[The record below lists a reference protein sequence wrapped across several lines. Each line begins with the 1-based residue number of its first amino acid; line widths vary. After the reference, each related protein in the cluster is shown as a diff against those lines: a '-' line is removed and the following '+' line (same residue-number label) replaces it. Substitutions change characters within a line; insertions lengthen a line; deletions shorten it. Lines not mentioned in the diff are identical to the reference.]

1 MPELKKEFLDTGIAK
16 IEFRHFPLDI
26 AAFNASKVAQCKNDG
41 NSDILES
48 LYANQ
53 QKWVKGSS
61 IQEANKNLQKF
72 LKNEGFS
79 IDFDS
84 CVNNKE
90 IEDFVLND
98 RIDGS
103 KNFKVSST
111 PTIII
116 NNKKFEKALTYKNL
130 KKALEKE
137 VELKYDLERNVN
149 LVSFRRG
156 KIDISFNEKLNKN
169 FIKNLTE
176 KLLIWTGERW
186 IISLSQEIG
195 QKTLYESRLENSK
208 NEFLSAKNN
217 KITKEVMGYFSDA
230 EISRIEKMD
239 KSDD

>member
-1 MPELKKEFLDTGIAK
+1 MKKTIFLLLILFTTVLNVQAEEIKRITVGNKNAEITIIAFESLTCSHCANFHKNVFPELKKEFLDTGIAK

-79 IDFDS
+79 INFDS
-84 CVNNKE
+84 CINNKE

-98 RIDGS
+98 RIDGT

-116 NNKKFEKALTYKNL
+116 NNKKFEKALNYKNL
-130 KKALEKE
+130 KKALEK
-137 VELKYDLERNVN
+137 
-149 LVSFRRG
+149 
-156 KIDISFNEKLNKN
+156 
-169 FIKNLTE
+169 
-176 KLLIWTGERW
+176 LI
-186 IISLSQEIG
+186 
-195 QKTLYESRLENSK
+195 
-208 NEFLSAKNN
+208 
-217 KITKEVMGYFSDA
+217 
-230 EISRIEKMD
+230 
-239 KSDD
+239 